1 MSTFNEKI
9 TLTNVGDKGRGEV
22 GVRKEIRSIT
32 VEACVDTGSWNLIIN
47 EETRAALGL
56 KLDGS
61 VFSTLADGATEKY
74 AMTEPVE
81 FRWQDRKFALP
92 AQVIPTADEVLFGAL
107 PMESLDVMADPVAEC
122 LVGRH
127 GDKQIHRVK

>member
-1 MSTFNEKI
+1 MNKTESMFDTDDWEDFEKI
-9 TLTNVGDKGRGEV
+9 FTSE
-22 GVRKEIRSIT
+22 EIATSELR
-32 VEACVDTGSWNLIIN
+32 VAIIG

-81 FRWQDRKFALP
+81 FR
-92 AQVIPTADEVLFGAL
+92 G
-107 PMESLDVMADPVAEC
+107 EC

-127 GDKQIHRVK
+127 GDKRVHRVK